1 MCCLGGFFHCRGLSQ
16 SPRSYSSG
24 LQSFSLSEAHTQCL
38 VPRGSA
44 PKKGDIR
51 FEMLSKREKIG
62 LSNRKQTSRGP
73 LAPAEG
79 FVVSSAERAGPLG
92 FLRAHTSQ
100 AISLSLHPNVH
111 QAPWHRTPKQ
121 LRIPRPPLRHTV
133 EDVLRE
139 GY

>member
-1 MCCLGGFFHCRGLSQ
+1 MCCLGGFSHCRGLSQ

-79 FVVSSAERAGPLG
+79 QDPSASSELTLARLSPSLYI
-92 FLRAHTSQ
+92 RTSTRHPG
-100 AISLSLHPNVH
+100 IGLPSSLARRDPCYATPS
-111 QAPWHRTPKQ
+111 RTCLEKG
-121 LRIPRPPLRHTV
+121 T
-133 EDVLRE
+133 RE
-139 GY
+139 KGE